1 LYSRNVGNDASGLI
15 DQRQRVIDII
25 AEIVPVR
32 ELDRD
37 GGQVALMTPNGETLI
52 DGAAKIFGF
61 DRNPVIVPDMTLAS
75 GGLSGITLDGK
86 SIATDGIGK
95 LAGGTLGA
103 AFQARD
109 GELVTAQNGLDN
121 IAADLILRFQ
131 DPAVDPTLTA
141 GQAGLLTDG
150 GGAFDVANTTGL
162 AGRISLNAAVDPV
175 AGGAI
180 TNLRD
185 GINAT
190 TPGPSGNTSLLRSF
204 SAALSSPLATS
215 TDLVQ
220 QSAAGRAASFEAELG
235 SRRLT
240 FESEASFANARWA
253 SLQEAEAAGGV
264 DTDYEMQMLLRIE
277 QAYAANARVV
287 QTVESLM
294 QRLMEI

>member
-1 LYSRNVGNDASGLI
+1 
-15 DQRQRVIDII
+15 
-25 AEIVPVR
+25 
-32 ELDRD
+32 
-37 GGQVALMTPNGETLI
+37 
-52 DGAAKIFGF
+52 
-61 DRNPVIVPDMTLAS
+61 
-75 GGLSGITLDGK
+75 
-86 SIATDGIGK
+86 
-95 LAGGTLGA
+95 LGA

-162 AGRISLNAAVDPV
+162 AGRISLNAAVDPA

-190 TPGPSGNTSLLRSF
+190 TPGASGNASLLHSF
-204 SAALSSPLATS
+204 SAALSSPLASS
-215 TDLVQ
+215 TDPVQ
-220 QSAAGRAASFEAELG
+220 QSASGRAASFEAELG

-264 DTDYEMQMLLRIE
+264 DTDYEMQMLLRVE